1 MNRRTR
7 AMLKT
12 AKSAVI
18 SRSRRRSRGDSPAC
32 ELPPETD
39 VLPVK
44 LATTAQPATLPS
56 ETPTSGDEIELLVVL
71 QTGWAHL
78 AEEILAKIFRIML
91 LEEKGRESTRCFAC
105 LSLAC
110 HQAVLAVA
118 MRRWVPHGL
127 KGLNARDAAG
137 HTPLHHATKAG
148 DANGVRG
155 LLAAK
160 SSVDAAD
167 PRGERPRI
175 QRAEE

>member
-1 MNRRTR
+1 
-7 AMLKT
+7 MLKT

-32 ELPPETD
+32 EMPPESSAD
-39 VLPVK
+39 VVPVK

-56 ETPTSGDEIELLVVL
+56 EMPTSGDEIELLVVL

-78 AEEILAKIFRIML
+78 AEEILAKIFRIIL
-91 LEEKGRESTRCFAC
+91 LEEKGGESTRSFAC

-118 MRRWVPHGL
+118 VRRWVPHGL

-167 PRGERPRI
+167 PRGERRRI